1 MLFPLSLDAGGKIAN
16 MMQLSRAPGFK
27 AMLKL
32 AVLKTK
38 GKVID

>member
-1 MLFPLSLDAGGKIAN
+1 MLLPLSLDAGGKIAN
-16 MMQLSRAPGFK
+16 MMQLSRDPRFK

-32 AVLKTK
+32 TILKTK